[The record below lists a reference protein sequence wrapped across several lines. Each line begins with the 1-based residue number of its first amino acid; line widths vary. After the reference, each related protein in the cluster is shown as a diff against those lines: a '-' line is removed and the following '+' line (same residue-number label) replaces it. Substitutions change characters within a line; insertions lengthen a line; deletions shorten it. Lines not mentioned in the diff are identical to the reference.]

1 MHADADHRGEDV
13 FIPTRSTLLSRL
25 KDPGDDQGWRRFFD
39 TYWKL
44 IYGFA
49 LKAGLTETEAQ

>member
-1 MHADADHRGEDV
+1 MKVDTNMGGGDP

-25 KDPGDDQGWRRFFD
+25 RNFDDDQSWRSFFE

-44 IYGFA
+44 IYGVA
-49 LKAGLTETEAQ
+49 LKAGLRDIEA